1 MGWSESLEGLDSP
14 SVTDKSTISQKYRC
28 PNKLR
33 ALCGV
38 SLTCYTK
45 LAMTVIS
52 IILKSA
58 DKSCVV
64 SAVLPFPGNIF
75 NSNRKNLGN

>member
-1 MGWSESLEGLDSP
+1 MGLDSP
-14 SVTDKSTISQKYRC
+14 SVTDKSTIFQRYSY
-28 PNKLR
+28 PDKLR

-52 IILKSA
+52 IILKST

-64 SAVLPFPGNIF
+64 PAVLPFPGNTF
-75 NSNRKNLGN
+75 NLNRKSLGN